1 MISSIDELVERL
13 LPILKGTNQLVVD
26 VNEAVRRAEELITE
40 GYKEE
45 EMNLS

>member
-1 MISSIDELVERL
+1 MISSIDELVDL
-13 LPILKGTNQLVVD
+13 LIPILEITNTMKVD
-26 VNEAVRRAEELITE
+26 VHEAVRRAEELITE